1 MRRGPSAAEGGRG
14 APRGQRPGPGS
25 AVRVRPQRAT
35 RRPPPATREMPTDD
49 GALTVAMSKGRSASI
64 CAPGFSS
71 MEAVAAAAAAAAAG
85 GGGGSGSGG
94 GGGTPVA
101 GRRRRPAAR
110 SQSAR
115 LTGGKSVRRRAA
127 AGAAGGGGEGMR
139 GGVSE
144 PRLAGHGAEGTP
156 PPAPGLG
163 LPAAATPEASPGF
176 RRRGSSRRSV
186 HHAHGHGHGHG
197 HAHGH
202 AQQPPPRKSAAYL
215 DVPDALG
222 GPLEGEDDESY
233 RLRSFSLTSKGRRRP
248 PPTCR
253 PPSVYVASSPICQ
266 TY

>member
-1 MRRGPSAAEGGRG
+1 
-14 APRGQRPGPGS
+14 
-25 AVRVRPQRAT
+25 
-35 RRPPPATREMPTDD
+35 MPTDD

-197 HAHGH
+197 HV
-202 AQQPPPRKSAAYL
+202 QQPPPRKSAAYL

-248 PPTCR
+248 PPTAVCVRVVVADLSDLLKDAGSCR
-253 PPSVYVASSPICQ
+253 VP
-266 TY
+266 T